1 MSPLLTSLR
10 QTLGSFRLLWLIYG
24 ITLVL
29 GLVAALPFYSTF
41 NVETQNSLAFQELLS
56 GFDYTVFSDFWHRS
70 KPAIRPLISV
80 GRWLGLLYLFLSVF
94 FAGGILLRFAQPN
107 VRFNVD
113 TFWQG
118 CTHYVG
124 RFMRLLG
131 VTFLFAV
138 ISGSI
143 WLIIGSL
150 VGYGMSNDVT
160 EQGQLWIG
168 VVFFAFFALTV
179 TLVLC
184 INDYAKVI
192 LFREDQHSALR
203 AFGLALRLVLRH
215 PGKTYGLYLLLIL
228 IGTGLFGIY
237 FLLDSVVLM
246 SGWLTILLMFV
257 IQQTLVFARVGLKVW
272 ALGTA
277 YHVYGSLPKAE
288 PVLRPQPITT
298 PTQETTPVADNPEST
313 TE

>member
-1 MSPLLTSLR
+1 MAPLLTSLR

-29 GLVAALPFYSTF
+29 GLVVALPFYSTF
-41 NVETQNSLAFQELLS
+41 SVETQHSLAFQELLN

-94 FAGGILLRFAQPN
+94 LAGGILLRFAQPN
-107 VRFNVD
+107 TRFDVG

-131 VTFLFAV
+131 ATLLFAV

-143 WLIIGSL
+143 WLIAGSL
-150 VGYGMSNDVT
+150 VGFGLSDDVT
-160 EQGQLWIG
+160 ERGQLWIG
-168 VVFFAFFALTV
+168 SIFFGFFALTV
-179 TLVLC
+179 TLVFC
-184 INDYAKVI
+184 IGDYAKVI

-228 IGTGLFGIY
+228 IGTGLFGLY
-237 FLLDSVVLM
+237 FLIDSVILM
-246 SGWLTILLMFV
+246 SGWLTILLMFI

-277 YHVYGSLPKAE
+277 YHVYGSLPKPE
-288 PVLRPQPITT
+288 PVLRSQPIV
-298 PTQETTPVADNPEST
+298 TPVQATATVSDNPESPV
-313 TE
+313 E